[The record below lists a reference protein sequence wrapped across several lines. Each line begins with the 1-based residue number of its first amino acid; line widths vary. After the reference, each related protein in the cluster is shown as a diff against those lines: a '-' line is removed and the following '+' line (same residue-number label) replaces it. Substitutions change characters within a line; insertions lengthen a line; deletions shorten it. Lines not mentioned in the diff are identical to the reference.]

1 MNNLIEEGHMDPR
14 EQKAV
19 HPAMSPRIIGRG
31 AQRISE
37 GIQLVADRP
46 QMNDQCETQMR
57 VGEAI
62 LQARV
67 TRIKE
72 EVNPATRTG
81 GEFRS
86 HNQRATTI
94 KRGIYAMQWLQPLN
108 H

>member
-19 HPAMSPRIIGRG
+19 HLAMPPRIIGRG

-37 GIQLVADRP
+37 GILLVAGRP

-57 VGEAI
+57 LGEAI
-62 LQARV
+62 PQAGV

-81 GEFRS
+81 GNS
-86 HNQRATTI
+86 VASI
-94 KRGIYAMQWLQPLN
+94 RGQQQSSGAFA
-108 H
+108 